1 MQTIESRKV
10 GDLLREWRERRHLSQ
25 LALALETEI
34 SQRHLSFLEIGR
46 SQPSREMILRL
57 AERLEIPL
65 RERNVL
71 LASAGFAAV
80 FPERSLDEK
89 SLPAARRAV
98 DLILNGLEPNPSFA
112 VDRHWTLMAANKAAR
127 NILLADAD
135 PSLLD
140 PPINMLRLC
149 LHPNGF
155 TPQVMNYSEWR
166 GSVLKYLER
175 QVAATADAILMD
187 LLQELRNYP
196 KPETAGNALP
206 TPEIANSGISIP
218 LRLMKKEGELSFIGT
233 VTVFGTPIDVTLSEL
248 AIESFFPADKKTE
261 NILASQRSQ
270 DINDSL
276 EPNLRP

>member
-1 MQTIESRKV
+1 MQTVESRKV
-10 GDLLREWRERRHLSQ
+10 GDLLREWRERRRLSQ
-25 LALALETEI
+25 LDLALEAEI
-34 SQRHLSFLEIGR
+34 SQRHLSFLEVGR

-112 VDRHWTLMAANKAAR
+112 FDRHWTLVAANKAAT
-127 NILLADAD
+127 NILLTDVD
-135 PSLLD
+135 PSLLN
-140 PPINMLRLC
+140 PPVNMLRLC
-149 LHPNGF
+149 LHPKGF

-166 GSVLKYLER
+166 GGILKHLGR
-175 QVAATADAILMD
+175 QVEATADAFLME
-187 LLQELRNYP
+187 LLQELKSYP
-196 KPETAGNALP
+196 KPETARDAPP
-206 TPEIANSGISIP
+206 TAEIANSGISIP
-218 LRLMKKEGELSFIGT
+218 LRLLKKEGELSFIGT

-248 AIESFFPADKKTE
+248 AIESYFPTDQQTE
-261 NILASQRSQ
+261 EILNLQR
-270 DINDSL
+270 
-276 EPNLRP
+276 R

>member
-1 MQTIESRKV
+1 MHQIESRKV

-25 LALALETEI
+25 LALALDTEI

-112 VDRHWTLMAANKAAR
+112 VDRHWTLRAANKAPR
-127 NILLADAD
+127 NVVRGDAD
-135 PSLLD
+135 PLLFD
-140 PPINMLRLC
+140 PPINMLGLF

-155 TPQVMNYSEWR
+155 TPQVMNYSEWG
-166 GSVLKYLER
+166 GSVLKSLER
-175 QVAATADAILMD
+175 KVAATADGILMD

-196 KPETAGNALP
+196 KPETAGNAL
-206 TPEIANSGISIP
+206 
-218 LRLMKKEGELSFIGT
+218 
-233 VTVFGTPIDVTLSEL
+233 
-248 AIESFFPADKKTE
+248 
-261 NILASQRSQ
+261 
-270 DINDSL
+270 
-276 EPNLRP
+276 

>member
-1 MQTIESRKV
+1 MHSIESKRV
-10 GDLLREWRERRHLSQ
+10 GDLLREWRERRRLSQ
-25 LALALETEI
+25 LALALDTEI

-46 SQPSREMILRL
+46 SLPSREMVLRL

-98 DLILNGLEPNPSFA
+98 DLILNGLGPNPSFA
-112 VDRHWTLMAANKAAR
+112 VDRHWTLMAANEAAK
-127 NILLADAD
+127 NILLAGAN
-135 PSLLD
+135 PSLLS
-140 PPINMLRLC
+140 PPVNMLRLC
-149 LHPNGF
+149 LHPKGF

-166 GSVLKYLER
+166 KGILKYLQR
-175 QVAATADAILMD
+175 QVAATADAILME
-187 LLQELRNYP
+187 LLDELRTYP
-196 KPETAGNALP
+196 KPDTARDEIPTAET
-206 TPEIANSGISIP
+206 ANSGISIP

-248 AIESFFPADKKTE
+248 AIESFFPADQQTE
-261 NILASQRSQ
+261 DILRSTTA
-270 DINDSL
+270 IV
-276 EPNLRP
+276 